1 MLIRKLWKMPDIQIA
16 HGAQR
21 IKNREHS
28 MEIKLNHPE
37 LESILRKPMEDIT
50 ETEVT
55 LLLDT
60 EAETLRQDCE
70 YLFLQEIGKQQG
82 KNLEQLES
90 DTNVNP
96 HIINNALVVLIE
108 KGHTDTTIP
117 VALEVLSQSE
127 DFLKFNEIDFP
138 DEGWSPI
145 YAIVLA
151 FGGNNDKLF
160 SSFLTS
166 EETFSLGKEI
176 LLKAIANLG
185 CKYNAEP
192 INVDLYASVYCLVK
206 AVLPAYIADI
216 KTQRISNKRL
226 LSYLVD
232 VAACAGL
239 KEFEDTILSLID
251 KNLLDEDIVNR
262 FDVTYGME
270 HGWTEGDMPS
280 LSIREWITQKVN
292 RGGILD
298 VEYIVKNEIQ
308 L

>member
-1 MLIRKLWKMPDIQIA
+1 M
-16 HGAQR
+16 
-21 IKNREHS
+21 REHPKKL
-28 MEIKLNHPE
+28 KLNHPE
-37 LESILRKPMEDIT
+37 WEPILCKPMEDIS

-55 LLLDT
+55 FLFDT

-70 YLFLQEIGKQQG
+70 QLILQEIGKQRD
-82 KNLEQLES
+82 KSKEQLEA
-90 DTNVNP
+90 DTNVNAN
-96 HIINNALVVLIE
+96 IINNALVVLIE
-108 KGHTDTTIP
+108 KGQTATTLP
-117 VALEVLSQSE
+117 VVLEVLSQSE

-151 FGGNNDKLF
+151 FGGNSDDVF

-166 EETFSLGKEI
+166 EDTSSLGKEI

-192 INVDLYASVYCLVK
+192 INVDLYASLYCLVK

-216 KTQRISNKRL
+216 KTQSISNKRL

-232 VAACAGL
+232 AAACAGL
-239 KEFEDTILSLID
+239 KEFEDSILSIFD
-251 KNLLDEDIVNR
+251 QNLLDEDIVNR
-262 FDVTYGME
+262 FDITYGMD

-280 LSIREWITQKVN
+280 LSIRDWFTQKVN
-292 RGGILD
+292 RGGTLDLGDIL
-298 VEYIVKNEIQ
+298 KGGKQ

>member
-1 MLIRKLWKMPDIQIA
+1 
-16 HGAQR
+16 
-21 IKNREHS
+21 
-28 MEIKLNHPE
+28 MEIKLNHSE
-37 LESILRKPMEDIT
+37 LEDILRKPMEDISK
-50 ETEVT
+50 TEVT

-70 YLFLQEIGKQQG
+70 QLILQEIGKQQG
-82 KNLEQLES
+82 KSLEQLEADS
-90 DTNVNP
+90 NVNP

-117 VALEVLSQSE
+117 VALEMLSQTE
-127 DFLKFNEIDFP
+127 DFLEFNEIDFP
-138 DEGWSPI
+138 EDGWSPI

-151 FGGNNDKLF
+151 FGGNSDKLF
-160 SSFLTS
+160 SSFLQSEDTS
-166 EETFSLGKEI
+166 PFGKEI
-176 LLKAIANLG
+176 LLKAMANLG

-192 INVDLYASVYCLVK
+192 INVDLYASLYCIVK

-239 KEFEDTILSLID
+239 KEFEDTILYLLD
-251 KNLLDEDIVNR
+251 QNLLDEEIVNR
-262 FDVTYGME
+262 FDVTYGMD

-280 LSIREWITQKVN
+280 LSICDWFTQKPN
-292 RGGILD
+292 RGGTLELGDIL
-298 VEYIVKNEIQ
+298 EGGIQ